1 MNLKDVQRVLK
12 AKILVGEELM
22 ERPVET
28 CCGSD
33 LMSDVLAFTKCNT
46 LCVQALQIC
55 RLSVRRALPICAAL
69 L

>member
-28 CCGSD
+28 CCG
-33 LMSDVLAFTKCNT
+33 
-46 LCVQALQIC
+46 
-55 RLSVRRALPICAAL
+55 L
-69 L
+69 LRQRPYE